1 MIVVKYGNPE
11 NFSTEVT
18 CPKCASELLYNKDD
32 VKLEREQSIPAST
45 NIKNEMNYSEVE
57 YIICPVCQHKIPLKR
72 YWFTSIEDVN
82 DYRAVREKCKN
93 LKDEVIKKSKWQ
105 Q

>member
-11 NFSTEVT
+11 KVNTRVT
-18 CPKCASELLYNKDD
+18 CPKCDSELLYNKEDIE
-32 VKLEREQSIPAST
+32 VEREQPIPASI
-45 NIKNEMNYSEVE
+45 NIKNEMNYSELE
-57 YIICPVCQHKIPLKR
+57 YIIYPVCQHKIPLKR
-72 YWFTSIEDVN
+72 YWFTNIEDMT